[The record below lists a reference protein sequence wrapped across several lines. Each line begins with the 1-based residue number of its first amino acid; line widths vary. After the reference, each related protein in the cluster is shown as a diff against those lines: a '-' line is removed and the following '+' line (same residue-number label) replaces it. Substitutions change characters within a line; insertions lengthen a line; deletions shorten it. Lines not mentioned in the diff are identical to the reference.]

1 MSGKRYYWLKLYSD
15 VFSSLRLKKL
25 RKLAGGDTFFIIYLK
40 MLLVAIK
47 TDGIIQWKGIENDF
61 ADELAL
67 ELDEEADNVK
77 VTLSYLLSCGLAE
90 TDDNVSFFFPYAV
103 ANTGS
108 ETSAAERMRKM
119 RGRNNVTPMLQE
131 RYGEKEI
138 EIELEKE
145 SDNNS
150 FSEEKT
156 SKKEE
161 VYTTDRA
168 ARIEHF
174 VELILFAE
182 RYGYDKTGTYNLA
195 AAEGI
200 TREEIDEARRK
211 RP

>member
-40 MLLVAIK
+40 MLLIAIK
-47 TDGIIQWKGIENDF
+47 NDGIIKWKGIENNF

-67 ELDEEADNVK
+67 ELDEQPDNVQ
-77 VTLSYLLSCGLAE
+77 VTLAYLLSCGLAE

-131 RYGEKEI
+131 RYGEIEIEKEI
-138 EIELEKE
+138 EKEL
-145 SDNNS
+145 DNNS
-150 FSEEKT
+150 FSEEKIN
-156 SKKEE
+156 KKED
-161 VYTTDRA
+161 VSTTDRA

-195 AAEGI
+195 SAEGI

-211 RP
+211 KP